1 MSRTKSKD
9 RSTERLKWAITAAL
23 SSPLVDD
30 IQGFA
35 WEAVFHFAKGL
46 PLRDPLTQGKRK
58 WLFDAVD
65 PRTGAGW
72 SLKAKQLGSK
82 NTIRCGVNVN
92 FVIQRSDIYS
102 KAVQLGY
109 EGGLTR
115 TSDPGVLGKA
125 IVALWNYKVQ
135 QDAKLQ
141 SVTEPRLAVLLKSRD
156 RRHYGYFE
164 IELPKLRA
172 ADLTWSWVG
181 KGLQGAEEGNVRLRW
196 HQSGTQ
202 LFQILAV
209 PEECQFF
216 SVEPRRIS
224 MDVFVGFIRQLAY
237 PSS

>member
-1 MSRTKSKD
+1 LTKVRSKD
-9 RSTERLKWAITAAL
+9 RSTERLRWAITAAL

-35 WEAVFHFAKGL
+35 WEAVFHFAKKL
-46 PLRDPLTQGKRK
+46 PVRDPLTEGKKK

-65 PRTGAGW
+65 PRTGSGW
-72 SLKAKQLGSK
+72 SLKAKQCGSK
-82 NTIRCGVNVN
+82 ATMRYGMKIDL
-92 FVIQRSDIYS
+92 VIQRADIYS

-115 TSDPGVLGKA
+115 TSTPQVLGNA
-125 IVALWNYKVQ
+125 IVALWNSKVE
-135 QDAKLQ
+135 QDMKAQ
-141 SVTEPRLAVLLKSRD
+141 SVTLPKLAVLLKSRD

-164 IELPKLRA
+164 IELPKLDART
-172 ADLTWSWVG
+172 LTWSWVG
-181 KGLQGAEEGNVRLRW
+181 KGLQGAERADVRLRW

-209 PEECQFF
+209 PKECQFF
-216 SVEPRRIS
+216 SVEPRRIP
-224 MDVFVGFIRQLAY
+224 MDVFVGFIKQLAY